1 MNEAVLKSRSFVL
14 FLKDEGECNCVNYI
28 ISLTAIMS
36 SYWTAAVYSMGFGC
50 SKVYYDTKHRGT
62 KIRVK
67 LNQPYGC
74 VPRQHINL

>member
-28 ISLTAIMS
+28 ISLTT
-36 SYWTAAVYSMGFGC
+36 TAAVYSMGLGC